1 MRYFFIILCFLVSGI
16 FSTVSKAT
24 VNNHDSVILIKTSE
38 KSELAIPLTNDEQN
52 IKSLYSVI
60 NVGVSSY
67 NYPPYDISNQGKTF
81 YQGISAEYLQIISDI
96 LEIDIN
102 VKYYPSRD
110 RVIAAVLSGEVDIIT
125 TANDFDRLYG
135 LILSEPYIE
144 DKPSIFRSSD
154 IGPSAEIRTMAMA
167 YEYLPDDAI
176 KKLYPKRKL
185 IKFPTREA
193 AIAAVVFGQ
202 VDSVIIDLV
211 SANYL
216 VNNHFP
222 NKLKFD
228 TNIALNPQGN
238 AFAAVEKKLDLLTLI
253 NRALSSI
260 NPDKKMLIRKKWS
273 GGGNIIPLPSELPA
287 FSDEEKA
294 WIKTNTSLTVS
305 INKYSAPLTYVDNT
319 NNIDGYGIEILDLI
333 QLYSGLKFHY
343 QLTDRYS
350 EHISS
355 LFSKSVDLAIVNA
368 NHVMNENII
377 TTKEFSNSPYVLVTK
392 IDTPNTEFDSIVIPD
407 GTLSKA
413 DIKSIDPHA
422 DITVSNSYIESFY
435 NIATDSA
442 EATIAPIILADYY
455 ITSNFKDTLKIARII
470 DEVPHISMAFG
481 VNKSN
486 TILRNIL
493 DKTLSTIPPDEIQM
507 SENRWHRNAVP
518 IHQSWIDYKYTIYTI
533 VIFSAI
539 LIFISLLWT
548 FYTRSNYAEKLQV
561 QKQLSQQLEFMQ
573 LIIDTLPH
581 PLYVRN
587 TSHELT
593 LCNESY
599 LRVLNVEKDQVIN
612 KRIKDS
618 IGLHVD
624 PVSFERDYVNAAH
637 SDETLFINKEFL
649 IEGKN
654 YHIHQWIKSNTDKS
668 GKFHGIVGGWIDI
681 TEHIQLVQELEEA
694 KEAADSASQAKSTFL
709 ATMSHEIRTPMN
721 AIIGMLELALARAN
735 TKQFDINHIRVA
747 YDSANDL
754 LELIGDIL
762 DIARIEAGQLTLS
775 PTRINLRLLVTSV
788 VRVFDGLARQK
799 GLALQLNFD
808 PAITYDVLADPMRL
822 KQILSNL
829 IGNAIKFTDTGSV
842 SINVASEMDSEK
854 GHRILF
860 TVKDTGIG
868 ISADNQQKLFA
879 PFSQVSNTKNTR
891 SGTGLGLMISKTLC
905 EMMNGCLKLESIE
918 GEGTTIYMR
927 LPLAKLEQAYDI
939 NTEVEYDELHNADAL
954 NILIVDDHP
963 SNRLLL
969 SQQLQH
975 LGHYVEEAEDG
986 NIGLAMFS
994 NSEYHFVITDCN
1006 MPMMSGYELSKEIRQ
1021 IEDKCRFKPVII
1033 GYTANA
1039 QKEAK
1044 EACLAAGMDDCI
1056 FKPIS
1061 LNDLDKTIKAF
1072 KQDKCSST
1080 GFDPKTISNLTGNNQ
1095 ELGYKLLSELL
1106 KTNQEDLQCLQL
1118 ALAEENVE
1126 LMKKHA
1132 HRIKGA
1138 AKIINATK
1146 IVFDCEM
1153 LENCADNTRLAH
1165 YVNKMGKSI
1174 QSLENEI
1181 KAYLD
1186 ISSE

>member
-1 MRYFFIILCFLVSGI
+1 MRYSLLITYFFVSFI
-16 FSTVSKAT
+16 FSISLRAYE
-24 VNNHDSVILIKTSE
+24 IKE
-38 KSELAIPLTNDEQN
+38 EAEIIIKPNEQSELNIPLAADEEN
-52 IKSLYSVI
+52 IKSLYNEI

-67 NYPPYDISNQGKTF
+67 NYPPYDVVNQGKTF

-96 LEIDIN
+96 LDMDIN
-102 VKYYPSRD
+102 IKYYPSRD
-110 RVIAAVLSGEVDIIT
+110 RVIAAVLSGDVDIIT
-125 TANDFDRLYG
+125 TANAFDKLYG
-135 LILSEPYIE
+135 LVLSEPYIE
-144 DKPSIFRSSD
+144 DKPTVFRSSN
-154 IGPSAEIRTMAMA
+154 IGPRAEIKTMAMA
-167 YEYLPDDAI
+167 YEYLPDDTI
-176 KKLYPKRKL
+176 KNLYPKRKL

-228 TNIALNPQGN
+228 SNIALNPEGN
-238 AFAAVEKKLDLLTLI
+238 AFASTEKNLELLTLI
-253 NRALSSI
+253 NKALGNI
-260 NPDKKMLIRKKWS
+260 NLDKKMLIRKKWS
-273 GGGNIIPLPSELPA
+273 GGGNIIPLPSELPM
-287 FSDEEKA
+287 FTDEEKA
-294 WIKTNTSLTVS
+294 WIKTNKNLTVS
-305 INKYSAPLTYVDNT
+305 INKYSAPLTYMDNA

-392 IDTPNTEFDSIVIPD
+392 KNTTNIELDSIVVPD
-407 GTLSKA
+407 GTLSKT
-413 DIKSIDPHA
+413 DIKNIDPHA
-422 DITVSNSYIESFY
+422 EITISNSYIESFY
-435 NIATDSA
+435 NISTDGA

-455 ITSNFKDTLKIARII
+455 IRSNFKDTLKIARIV
-470 DEVPHISMAFG
+470 DEVPNISMAFG
-481 VNKSN
+481 VNRSN
-486 TILRNIL
+486 TILKDIL

-518 IHQSWIDYKYTIYTI
+518 THQSWIDYKYTIYTI

-539 LIFISLLWT
+539 LILLSLIWT

-561 QKQLSQQLEFMQ
+561 QEQLSQQLEFLQ

-587 TSHELT
+587 INHELT

-618 IGLHVD
+618 IGPHVD
-624 PVSFERDYVNAAH
+624 PASFERDYVNAAH
-637 SDETLFINKEFL
+637 SDETIFINKEFL

-808 PAITYDVLADPMRL
+808 PVITYDILADPMRL

-829 IGNAIKFTDTGSV
+829 IGNAIKFTDTGFV
-842 SINVASEMDSEK
+842 SINVASEIDSEK

-927 LPLAKLEQAYDI
+927 LPLVKLEQAYDI

-986 NIGLAMFS
+986 NVGLTMFS

-1006 MPMMSGYELSKEIRQ
+1006 MPVMSGYELSKEIRQ

-1080 GFDPKTISNLTGNNQ
+1080 GFDPKTISNLTGNNK

-1118 ALAEENVE
+1118 ALTEENVE
-1126 LMKKHA
+1126 LIKKHA

-1146 IVFDCEM
+1146 VVFDCEM
-1153 LENCADNTRLAH
+1153 LESCADNTKLAH
-1165 YVNKMGKSI
+1165 YVNKMKKSI
-1174 QSLENEI
+1174 LSLENEI
-1181 KAYLD
+1181 KAYL
-1186 ISSE
+1186 EY